1 MEIKNVRID
10 ARGIHGQV
18 ATAWSRYLNINRIMV
33 IDDNTVKNDMQKM
46 ALKMACPAG
55 IKLSVL
61 SCEKAVSRLTD
72 PEAYNGEALMII
84 LINVETLA
92 VLKNS
97 GYQFDE
103 VNIGNLPSRPNT
115 KEIRKTIYITEEE
128 KRTILNIGA
137 AGTHFIAQM
146 VPNEIPVD
154 FLPLLK

>member
-18 ATAWSRYLNINRIMV
+18 ATSWTRYLGINRIMV

-55 IKLSVL
+55 VKLSIL

-72 PEAYNGEALMII
+72 PNAYVNDSLMII

-92 VLKNS
+92 KLKEL
-97 GYQFDE
+97 GYCFNE

-115 KEIRKTIYITEEE
+115 EEIRKTVYLTDEE
-128 KRTILNIGA
+128 KKIILNVGES
-137 AGTHFIAQM
+137 GTHFIAQM
-146 VPNEIPVD
+146 VPKDISVD
-154 FLPLLK
+154 FIPLLK